1 MKSATV
7 KIVWDT
13 KSKNGWF
20 VSVNKSNKKVFVA
33 VEESSVIEESGN
45 KETQIIQSEFNPAT
59 HKGGFNSLAGGPRL
73 KGEGYNLDTISCAD
87 GIGVRCAKWLFENA
101 KLEKGNEEGM
111 MCVNEQMLMVLYQ
124 SDLPGLYVAG
134 MVMTGCSA
142 TFKV

>member
-13 KSKNGWF
+13 KGCKGWF
-20 VSVNKSNKKVFVA
+20 VSVNKSNKKVFVSIEDA
-33 VEESSVIEESGN
+33 EEGEFREI
-45 KETQIIQSEFNPAT
+45 QIIKSEYSPAT
-59 HKGGFNSLAGGPRL
+59 HKGDFNSLVLKPRY
-73 KGEGYNLDTISCAD
+73 KGQGYNLDTITCAD
-87 GIGVRCAKWLFENA
+87 GVSVRNAKWLFENE

-111 MCVNEQMLMVLYQ
+111 VCVNEGMLMVLYQ
-124 SDLPGLYVAG
+124 SDFPGLYVAG